1 MRASLKTF
9 PNYTLYMGSEL
20 RVGDIMTKTV
30 IVVPFG
36 KSMEDVAKL
45 MKKNEIGSVIVVEDK
60 AGKHAKGIITER
72 DVVHKIL
79 AKKRD
84 PYKIKAQ
91 DIMSHPLRVVKPD
104 TTLEDAAKA
113 MRENKIKRLPVVND
127 HNELIGILSEG
138 DIMKIFPVVVDL
150 IEERATLG

>member
-1 MRASLKTF
+1 
-9 PNYTLYMGSEL
+9 
-20 RVGDIMTKTV
+20 VGDIMTKNV

-36 KSMEDVAKL
+36 KTILDVAKL

-72 DVVHKIL
+72 DIVYKIL
-79 AKKRD
+79 AKGQD
-84 PYKIKAQ
+84 PYKSEVK

-104 TTLEDAAKA
+104 TTIEDAAKA
-113 MRENKIKRLPVVND
+113 MRENKVKRLPVVND
-127 HNELIGILSEG
+127 DNELIGLLSEG

-150 IEERATLG
+150 IEERASMS